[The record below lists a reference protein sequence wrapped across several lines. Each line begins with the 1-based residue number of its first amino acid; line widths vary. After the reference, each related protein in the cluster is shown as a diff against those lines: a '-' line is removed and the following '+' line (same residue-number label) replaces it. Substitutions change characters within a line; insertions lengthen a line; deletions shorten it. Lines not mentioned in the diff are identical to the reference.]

1 MATVS
6 ICKSGVRARDR
17 GCSGTRL
24 MPGSENLV
32 LALCVWT
39 GARRALRA
47 QHHQVAA
54 VAPGLVERSCPIRKT
69 VSAVPPMDRRLAPFA
84 SEAADTNAR
93 FPILHG
99 AINRLARQATE
110 KNVTCDL
117 APITCERAPTTL
129 IAWSRHVAIRACIP
143 PRLRG
148 PASATEPLLSPT
160 AWGLSRSLN

>member
-1 MATVS
+1 MLPAYGRACTPMATVS

-24 MPGSENLV
+24 MAGSENLV
-32 LALCVWT
+32 LALRVWT

-110 KNVTCDL
+110 KDAQWSLVRHRSL
-117 APITCERAPTTL
+117 FAKVAGAPIAG
-129 IAWSRHVAIRACIP
+129 ISRPGQLDEKAECN
-143 PRLRG
+143 L
-148 PASATEPLLSPT
+148 
-160 AWGLSRSLN
+160 